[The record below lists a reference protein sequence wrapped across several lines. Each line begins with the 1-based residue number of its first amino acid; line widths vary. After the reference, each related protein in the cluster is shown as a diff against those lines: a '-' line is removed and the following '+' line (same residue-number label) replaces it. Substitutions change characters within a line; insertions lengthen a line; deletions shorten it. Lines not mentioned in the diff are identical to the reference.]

1 MLNQFQYC
9 EENGIPFAVVIGE
22 SELKAGIVK
31 VRNIATREEVNALV
45 IYFTKLIFRVA
56 QYCAW

>member
-45 IYFTKLIFRVA
+45 IYFTKLMFRVA
-56 QYCAW
+56 Q